1 MKFKLHLKFPT
12 IYPRP
17 SQVPKWQVIM
27 RLGAQ
32 ENIFNEPALTEKLN
46 LIPKKAIGLMFTLP
60 LVGSVKL
67 NLSVLRC
74 LSAELTKSV

>member
-1 MKFKLHLKFPT
+1 
-12 IYPRP
+12 
-17 SQVPKWQVIM
+17 M

-46 LIPKKAIGLMFTLP
+46 LILKKAIGSMFTLP

-67 NLSVLRC
+67 YLSVLQC
-74 LSAELTKSV
+74 SSAELTKSV

>member
-1 MKFKLHLKFPT
+1 
-12 IYPRP
+12 
-17 SQVPKWQVIM
+17 M

-32 ENIFNEPALTEKLN
+32 ENIFNEQALTEKLN

-67 NLSVLRC
+67 YLSVLRC
-74 LSAELTKSV
+74 SSAELTKSV

>member
-1 MKFKLHLKFPT
+1 
-12 IYPRP
+12 
-17 SQVPKWQVIM
+17 M

-67 NLSVLRC
+67 YLSVLRC
-74 LSAELTKSV
+74 PSAELTKSV